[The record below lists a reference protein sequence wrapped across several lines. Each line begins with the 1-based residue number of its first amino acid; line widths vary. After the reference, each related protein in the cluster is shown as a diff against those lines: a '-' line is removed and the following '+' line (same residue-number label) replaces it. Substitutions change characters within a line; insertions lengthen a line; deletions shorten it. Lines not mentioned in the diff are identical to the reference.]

1 MIQKVDPEIIKGFK
15 ALDTTSVSDALDRF
29 GISGGLCGIRAV
41 VPGTSLCG
49 QAFTTHNVPC
59 GPNKEKAGDYLDEV
73 ESGQVVV
80 IDNAG
85 RDYCTVWGDL
95 MSMIALR
102 NGVAGTIID
111 GVCRDIPNIKK
122 IGYPIF
128 TKGYYMVTGKERVYL
143 DAVNIPVSI
152 CGVQVKPGDIVMA
165 DENGAL
171 VIPLEFA
178 KEVLEAAREIAK
190 KEAIIEQY
198 INKGMSL
205 KEARGMTDY
214 HTLQSRKDK
223 TVLQS
228 DRD

>member
-1 MIQKVDPEIIKGFK
+1 MIQKVDPIIIKEFK
-15 ALDTTSVSDALDRF
+15 ELDTTSVSDALDRF
-29 GISGGLCGIRAV
+29 GVSGGLLGIKALI
-41 VPGTSLCG
+41 PGISICG

-59 GPNKEKAGDYLDEV
+59 ELSKEKAGDYLDEV
-73 ESGQVVV
+73 EPGQVVV

-111 GVCRDIPNIKK
+111 GVCRDISNIKK
-122 IGYPIF
+122 ISYPVF
-128 TKGYYMVTGKERVYL
+128 AKGNYMVTGKERVYL

-152 CGVQVKPGDIVMA
+152 CGVQVQPGDIIMA
-165 DENGAL
+165 DENGVL
-171 VIPLEFA
+171 VIPFKLSA
-178 KEVLEAAREIAK
+178 EVLEAAREIAQ

-205 KEARGMTDY
+205 KEARGMTGY

-228 DRD
+228 DEG

>member
-1 MIQKVDPEIIKGFK
+1 MIQKVDSVIIEGLK
-15 ALDTTSVSDALDRF
+15 ALDTTSVSDALDRLGF
-29 GISGGLCGIRAV
+29 SGGLLGIKAV

-95 MSMIALR
+95 MSIIALR
-102 NGVAGTIID
+102 KGVAGRIID
-111 GVCRDIPNIKK
+111 GVCRDIPKIKE

-128 TKGYYMVTGKERVYL
+128 TRGTYMVTGKERVYL

-178 KEVLEAAREIAK
+178 EEVLESAKEIAK

-198 INKGMSL
+198 INKGIPL
-205 KEARGMTDY
+205 KEARKRTGY
-214 HTLQSRKDK
+214 HTLQSQKNK
-223 TVLQS
+223 TVL
-228 DRD
+228 